1 MPCKENVATQ
11 LLYRCDAY
19 LREFEAEVLK
29 VVKQDNS
36 FGVVLDRTAF
46 YPGGGGQPA
55 DWGVIKGRRGE
66 IKVVNVQRTENMIV
80 HVASQIFGKIE
91 RGDHV
96 KGVLDW
102 NRRYALMRNH
112 TTAHLMAEAVRKAL
126 GAPVKIVSSAVEV
139 KKARLDF
146 NYDGSLKPFFSKI
159 EEAANRVVEEDRKVI
174 VKVMP
179 RKKAERYVKRFH
191 ESLKILP
198 PQVQEV
204 RIVEVQDWHACAC
217 GGTHVKS
224 TGELGRVKILGRRS
238 KGKGVERVEFASEK
252 P

>member
-1 MPCKENVATQ
+1 MATR

-19 LREFEAEVLK
+19 LRKFEAEATR
-29 VVKQDNS
+29 VVKQDNH

-55 DWGVIKGRRGE
+55 DLGVIKGERGE
-66 IKVVNVQRTENMIV
+66 IKVVNVQRIENMII
-80 HVASQIFGKIE
+80 HVASQVLGKIE

-126 GAPVKIVSSAVEV
+126 DAPVEVVGSAVEV
-139 KKARLDF
+139 EKARLDF

-159 EEAANRVVEEDRKVI
+159 EEVANKVVKEDRKVT
-174 VKVMP
+174 VKVIP
-179 RKKAERYVKRFH
+179 RREAEQHVEKFH

-198 PQVQEV
+198 HQVQEV
-204 RIVEVQDWHACAC
+204 RIVEIRDWHACAC

-224 TGELGRVKILGRRS
+224 TGELGKVKIFGRKS